1 MTRQEALYHEA
12 AMLPFSVETD
22 PRNRQLLIA
31 ALYRI
36 EVALGIKPL
45 PASESDLAADAYEAM
60 TSDAA

>member
-1 MTRQEALYHEA
+1 
-12 AMLPFSVETD
+12 MLPFSVETD
-22 PRNRQLLIA
+22 PRNRQLLLA